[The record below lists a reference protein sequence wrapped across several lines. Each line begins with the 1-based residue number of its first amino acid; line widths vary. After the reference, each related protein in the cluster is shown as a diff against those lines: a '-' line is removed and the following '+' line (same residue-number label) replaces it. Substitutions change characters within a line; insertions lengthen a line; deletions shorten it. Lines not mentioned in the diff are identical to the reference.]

1 MEDNTVACW
10 SAALSRFFILCNRGQ
25 VTKIASETVVLSSV
39 ISTITGICRAKVN
52 GAKVCRIQYGCRMT
66 KDAFEKGFATL
77 FAAKTIAEK
86 RNEV

>member
-1 MEDNTVACW
+1 MRCPKAYFPLDEK
-10 SAALSRFFILCNRGQ
+10 LSREGEKEFERQ
-25 VTKIASETVVLSSV
+25 SSV

-52 GAKVCRIQYGCRMT
+52 GAKLCRIQYGCRTT

-77 FAAKTIAEK
+77 FAVKTIAEK